1 MEKRH
6 LAPQTLRGLG
16 LRLQQIERRLEV
28 QANLLVGEARPRMGC
43 RLPVVADRALDVP
56 AALEVRRE
64 LAGDVHRTSAVRGLQ
79 ALADRLVEAPAGR
92 RRAPLVG
99 DLLVEGV
106 TEGIA
111 RARRAVGPRALARC
125 PQQLLAPDER
135 SEERR
140 VGKEG
145 RTRWSRDHEE

>member
-1 MEKRH
+1 
-6 LAPQTLRGLG
+6 
-16 LRLQQIERRLEV
+16 
-28 QANLLVGEARPRMGC
+28 MGC

-64 LAGDVHRTSAVRGLQ
+64 LAGDVHRASAVRCLQ

-106 TEGIA
+106 TERIA
-111 RARRAVGPRALARC
+111 RARRAVGPRAVARC
-125 PQQLLAPDER
+125 PQQLLAPDEPVA
-135 SEERR
+135 ELLHVLDVAE
-140 VGKEG
+140 VALPGCDPG
-145 RTRWSRDHEE
+145 HGVSRELRADGAWRPR

>member
-1 MEKRH
+1 
-6 LAPQTLRGLG
+6 
-16 LRLQQIERRLEV
+16 V
-28 QANLLVGEARPRMGC
+28 QADVRVGGERASMGC
-43 RLPVVADRALDVP
+43 GIRVVADRALDVA

-64 LAGDVHRTSAVRGLQ
+64 LAGDVHRASVVRGLQ

-111 RARRAVGPRALARC
+111 RARRAVGPGALARC
-125 PQQLLAPDER
+125 PQQLLAPDEPR
-135 SEERR
+135 AELLHVPDCAEC
-140 VGKEG
+140 GAL
-145 RTRWSRDHEE
+145 WC